1 MIESAVRVPT
11 TTPPGLL
18 SQVWRR
24 KWTWLFVF
32 TAVSGAVV
40 GVLEA
45 LPEQYTA
52 VGQIIVA
59 EPDPMSTNN
68 AASAWL
74 QKVGDPEDLES
85 NLLLI
90 RSPQLLRQVADS
102 AADSIRRECEAAQ
115 RSPVMALKALLGLPA
130 RDCDRLAGSENDRL
144 EWVTERFGTG
154 TVGRSRLIAVT
165 YTSQLPDVAQ
175 RMTNTLISTFLDSE
189 KAKRLESRMSALAWL
204 HQEATQV
211 GDGLRREEAEIE
223 AFRRAHGLVRGQ
235 TAPIASERL
244 SATTGELAQAET
256 AQAEAMA
263 RLHEIEGGSAA
274 DSRAVLE
281 ARTIEDLKQQ
291 LAIVT
296 AQLASQSVHLG
307 PNHPAL
313 AGLKGQH
320 DALQARIAAETAHIA
335 DSAHRA
341 ASAANARV
349 ASLSSQ
355 LDTIK
360 HEAGAAAGSETQI
373 ASLLRDIEVKR
384 TIYLDLSQRASQLE
398 TERRVLTTSVQLVNL
413 AELPS
418 SPSFPRRVPF
428 LAGGVV
434 LAGILATGAA
444 LVRGKSADRGMHTP
458 GALQALTGLS
468 VLARIPAD
476 RWGRSPLLAGD
487 RDLPLSLVLE
497 RLQTPSLLQEAVR
510 GLYAR
515 LTLMGYGSRNRTL
528 LFTSAEGRE
537 GKTFTALALAQF
549 AAASGQRVLLV
560 ECDMRRPSMQAALG
574 LPTTAGLTEY
584 LSGKVDEVPLVE
596 PACQPGLSV
605 VLAGEASMASTELLT
620 SPRFAE
626 LLKLAKHFDLMILDS
641 PPSSQ
646 LMDACVIAPK
656 VDGVIYCAR
665 WGRTAPERVAAG
677 LQDLYDAHG
686 KLAGLIVTFAPQD
699 GQVPYGARLA
709 GPNSLALEAA
719 GHA

>member
-1 MIESAVRVPT
+1 MIESAVRVPAA
-11 TTPPGLL
+11 TPPGLL

-32 TAVSGAVV
+32 AALTGAAAS
-40 GVLEA
+40 VLEV

-52 VGQIIVA
+52 VGQIIIT
-59 EPDPMSTNN
+59 EPDPMSNN

-90 RSPQLLRQVADS
+90 RSPQLLRQVADN
-102 AADSIRRECEAAQ
+102 AAGLIRRECEAAQ
-115 RSPVMALKALLGLPA
+115 RSPAAKVKALLTLPA
-130 RDCDRLAGSENDRL
+130 RDCNQIAGSEKDRL
-144 EWVTERFGTG
+144 EWVTARFGTG
-154 TVGRSRLIAVT
+154 TVGRSRVIAVS
-165 YTSQLPDVAQ
+165 YASQLPDVAQ
-175 RMTNTLISTFLDSE
+175 QMTNALISAFLDSE

-211 GDGLRREEAEIE
+211 GDALRREETEIE

-235 TAPIASERL
+235 TAPITSERL

-263 RLHEIEGGSAA
+263 RLQEVGRGGAA

-291 LAIVT
+291 LAVVT
-296 AQLASQSVHLG
+296 AQLANQAVRLG

-313 AGLKGQH
+313 AGLKEQH
-320 DALQARIAAETAHIA
+320 DALQARIASETARIA

-355 LDTIK
+355 LNTIK
-360 HEAGAAAGSETQI
+360 QEAGAAADSETQI

-384 TIYLDLSQRASQLE
+384 TIYVDLSQRASQLE
-398 TERRVLTTSVQLVNL
+398 TERRVITTSVQLVNL

-418 SPSFPRRVPF
+418 KPSFPKRVPF
-428 LAGGVV
+428 LAGGVT
-434 LAGILATGAA
+434 LAGLLATGAA
-444 LVRGKSADRGMHTP
+444 LMRGKSADRSIHAP

-497 RLQTPSLLQEAVR
+497 RLQTPSLLQESVR

-515 LTLMGYGSRNRTL
+515 LTLMGYGTRNRTL

-560 ECDMRRPSMQAALG
+560 ECDMRRPSIQAALG
-574 LPTTAGLTEY
+574 LPTAAGLTEY
-584 LSGKVDEVPLVE
+584 LSGKVDEVPLVH
-596 PACQPGLSV
+596 PARHPGLGV

-620 SPRFAE
+620 SPRFNE
-626 LLKLAKHFDLMILDS
+626 LLKLAKHFDLVILDS
-641 PPSSQ
+641 PPSGQ

-665 WGRTAPERVAAG
+665 WGRTVPEQVAAG
-677 LQDLYDAHG
+677 LQDLHDAHG
-686 KLAGLIVTFAPQD
+686 TVAGLVITFAPQ
-699 GQVPYGARLA
+699 GGRVPYGARLA
-709 GPNSLALEAA
+709 GPNTLALEAA